1 MDASSSVMRTADE
14 ITRSSGRHKNHAPA
28 ACKACR
34 QRRVRCN
41 YDKEAKV
48 CQNCL
53 RRGDLCEIKS
63 EEDSRRR
70 ISYTVAQQLRARIHE
85 LETENARLSAE
96 RDAGT
101 EEKADGSQVEFT
113 GVGDQRDK
121 ATFECLDRLKVFG
134 AVGEICHYGPTS
146 PFSYL
151 PDLQMMQSNI
161 VHVDTATG
169 SAGDMTRWK
178 AFLPSNLNISWFEHQ
193 QLLDAFTRYFACW
206 LYAIDS
212 SKFQQDMHRLGGITR
227 SDYYSPILHN
237 ALLAMACRFVSNP
250 DRPSN
255 AAQILIQHAL
265 SFFGEEL
272 ENPVIAT
279 VNGLML
285 LASLHTEQRQ
295 TNSGAAYFATA
306 VQTAVTLGLNV
317 NPAYLV
323 RYGMISPERQQQRNN
338 TFWSVF
344 CQDRLWGLAL
354 GRQPILGSFN
364 VPLPD
369 SQEIIKQHA
378 LISGN
383 EDQYLVS
390 LCFAETCKLSRL
402 AGLIMEQIYGF
413 TGPLELS
420 KTCNNL
426 YHQINA
432 WRRNLPKSLL
442 PLRQHSVPP
451 QVHTL
456 NITADL
462 LSILSLR
469 PLYHNILDMI
479 AEDEAIR
486 SCDRHAAQIND
497 SMKYWQETYG
507 LKNCPLLLGHAAFG
521 AATVHLLASVT
532 LREPSDQVIYDPRA
546 RCDESIS
553 ILKAMGIPRASQ
565 MGDILQSLSREWWI
579 GDHTLQSERE
589 LDDLLSALYTVN
601 PVTVTL

>member
-1 MDASSSVMRTADE
+1 MEASTSSPRP
-14 ITRSSGRHKNHAPA
+14 SGRRKSHAPA

-34 QRRVRCN
+34 QS
-41 YDKEAKV
+41 EAKV
-48 CQNCL
+48 CQNCR
-53 RRGDLCEIKS
+53 RRGDLS

-70 ISYTVAQQLRARIHE
+70 ISYTVAQHLRARIHE
-85 LETENARLSAE
+85 LEIENARLSAD
-96 RDAGT
+96 RSFSSDDQSIAG
-101 EEKADGSQVEFT
+101 QVDST
-113 GVGDQRDK
+113 RAGGQGDK

-134 AVGEICHYGPTS
+134 AVGEICHFGPTS
-146 PFSYL
+146 PFAYL
-151 PDLQMMQSNI
+151 PDLEMMQSNI
-161 VHVDTATG
+161 VNVDSQLDTVYDT
-169 SAGDMTRWK
+169 TRWK
-178 AFLPSNLNISWFEHQ
+178 AFLPPNLNISWFEHQ

-206 LYAIDS
+206 VYAIDID
-212 SKFQQDMHRLGGITR
+212 KFQQDMHRLGGITR
-227 SDYYSPILHN
+227 SDYYSPLLHN
-237 ALLAMACRFVSNP
+237 ALLAMSCRFVPNP
-250 DRPSN
+250 DRPFN
-255 AAQILIQHAL
+255 AAAILRQHAL
-265 SFFGEEL
+265 SFYQEEL
-272 ENPVIAT
+272 ENPVVAT

-306 VQTAVTLGLNV
+306 VQTAITLGLNV

-323 RYGMISPERQQQRNN
+323 RYGMISSERQQQRNN

-369 SQEIIKQHA
+369 
-378 LISGN
+378 
-383 EDQYLVS
+383 
-390 LCFAETCKLSRL
+390 T
-402 AGLIMEQIYGF
+402 GLIMEQIYGF

-420 KTCNNL
+420 KTCNSL
-426 YHQINA
+426 YQQINS
-432 WRRNLPKSLL
+432 WRKNLPKSLL

-507 LKNCPLLLGHAAFG
+507 LRNCPLLLGHAAFG

-532 LREPSDQVIYDPRA
+532 PRDPSDPIIYNPRA
-546 RCDESIS
+546 RCEESIS
-553 ILKAMGIPRASQ
+553 ILRSMDIPRAAQ

-579 GDHTLQSERE
+579 GDFTLQSERE
-589 LDDLLSALYTVN
+589 LDDLLSALYTV
-601 PVTVTL
+601 PMAV